1 MQKIYLLLI
10 AMCCFENAFSQC
22 ATTAT
27 VSSFSPQSGPAGTVI
42 TITGTN
48 FDPVA
53 INNTVFFGHVKAVAS
68 AVTSTTLQ
76 VTVPTGALS
85 QYLAVNKPCGATAM
99 LQYGFHVINPCAGNL
114 VSGSFGTRVTYPADN
129 RGYSAALGD
138 LDGDGKPEL
147 AVANYIPVTGS
158 PKISLYQNLSTP
170 GNVNFSS
177 KTDYDC
183 VSQLYGVSFF
193 DIDMDGKLDLI
204 GQQPGTNLHIFR
216 NISTTPGTIAL
227 AARVTIAATNGSW
240 AAAFADI
247 DGDGKPDVIW
257 GGNRAATIILNQSTP
272 GNISFSSSV
281 TVTTQDPGFCNT
293 TDVKVADLDGDGKN
307 DIITAGYNCSTVGIV
322 RNTSTPGT
330 LSFDPYFI
338 LPSSGQVY
346 GVAVGDLNNDGKP
359 EIVAGNRNVS
369 ILHVFENQST
379 PGTLNAASFLT
390 PVNLAAAGSTVM
402 IEDMTGDGKP
412 EVLSSNGGSL
422 YGFNNN
428 YSGTGAINSS
438 SFGPARTWTLS
449 CGGVPRMFDLGD
461 VDMDGYIDAVSAR
474 DASSPGAVAEVI
486 RRIPSP
492 GFSGVV
498 PATTLNVTA
507 NCDDNTWKYF
517 YDPASTDKILL
528 AVKDNGLNLG
538 TISASVYAE
547 ANAGTVN
554 GQRYLRRHYIINSS
568 LNPVGLRRVRLYYT
582 AADFANLQAVTPG
595 LNTASQLSITKYSG
609 PGEDG
614 IYDPQAGG
622 LLTFIPKTAI
632 TTGTAYGQSFLEFDV
647 TGFSEFWI
655 HTGLFI
661 LPSDRFSFQAQKC
674 NQQICLQWKTENEQ
688 QVSHFDIERS
698 SDAIWF
704 TSIEKI
710 TAKNQF
716 YNSYSSTDKV
726 SNEATVYYRIK
737 QVNADGSFKYSQVIP
752 IRPDKTIN
760 ITASPNPVKD
770 LVKITAPGAVIK
782 NVQLTNMPGQVLKT
796 WQPSGNNMYDLS
808 SFPNGIYTLKVFAG
822 DVTEIVRVVVWH

>member
-1 MQKIYLLLI
+1 MQKIYLLFVVL
-10 AMCCFENAFSQC
+10 CCFGKVFSQC

-27 VSSFSPQSGPAGTVI
+27 ISSFSPQSGPAGTII

-53 INNTVFFGHVKAVAS
+53 TNNTIFFGHVKAVAS

-170 GNVNFSS
+170 GNVSFSS

-227 AARVTIAATNGSW
+227 AARVTVAATNGSW
-240 AAAFADI
+240 AATFADI
-247 DGDGKPDVIW
+247 DGDGKPDVVW

-369 ILHVFENQST
+369 ILHIFENQST
-379 PGTLNAASFLT
+379 PGNLSAASFLT

-412 EVLSSNGGSL
+412 EVLSSNGGNL

-438 SFGPARTWTLS
+438 SFGPARSWTLS

-474 DASSPGAVAEVI
+474 DASSPNALAEII

-517 YDPASTDKILL
+517 YDPASTDKVLL
-528 AVKDNGLNLG
+528 AVKDNGYNLG
-538 TISASVYAE
+538 TITASVYAD
-547 ANAGTVN
+547 ASAGSVN
-554 GQRYLRRHYIINSS
+554 GQPYMRRHYIIKTTN
-568 LNPVGLRRVRLYYT
+568 NPVGFKRVRLYYT
-582 AADFANLQAVTPG
+582 AGDFTNLQSATVG
-595 LNTASQLSITKYSG
+595 LNAASQLVITKYSG
-609 PGEDG
+609 PAEDG
-614 IYDPQAGG
+614 TYNPQPGG
-622 LLTFIPKTAI
+622 VLTFIPKSAI
-632 TTGTAYGQSFLEFDV
+632 TTGTAYGQNFLEFDV
-647 TGFSEFWI
+647 TEFSEFWI

-661 LPSDRFSFQAQKC
+661 LPLKILNFDAIKC
-674 NQQICLQWKTENEQ
+674 SNEVCLQWKTENEQ

-698 SDAIWF
+698 LDGQQF
-704 TSIEKI
+704 NYVEKVA
-710 TAKNQF
+710 AKNQLQ
-716 YNSYSSTDKV
+716 NNYSATDKL
-726 SNEATVYYRIK
+726 SNQLYVYYRLK
-737 QVNADGSFKYSQVIP
+737 MVNTDGAFKYSDVI
-752 IRPDKTIN
+752 RVKSDRQT
-760 ITASPNPVKD
+760 TVTLSPNPVANEMKITGG
-770 LVKITAPGAVIK
+770 VKINSLQLINSMGQVIK
-782 NVQLTNMPGQVLKT
+782 TWMPSYHNQYNV
-796 WQPSGNNMYDLS
+796 S
-808 SFPNGIYTLKVFAG
+808 SVTNGIYNLKVVTNAG
-822 DVTEIVRVVVWH
+822 AEMIRVIINH